1 MPMKSHFSSKVIRE
15 ANALLVASGGRME
28 IPLPRELTGIITSTR
43 KTRSEL
49 NAAFENAHGRLRKE

>member
-1 MPMKSHFSSKVIRE
+1 MKSHFSSKAVRE

-28 IPLPRELTGIITSTR
+28 IPLPRELAGVLTNTR

-49 NAAFENAHGRLRKE
+49 NAAFESARNRLRKE

>member
-1 MPMKSHFSSKVIRE
+1 MKSHFSSKVVRE

-28 IPLPRELTGIITSTR
+28 IPLPRELAGVLTNTR

-49 NAAFENAHGRLRKE
+49 NAAFESARNRLRKE

>member
-1 MPMKSHFSSKVIRE
+1 MPMKSHFSSRVIRE

-28 IPLPRELTGIITSTR
+28 IPLPRELAGVVTSSR

-49 NAAFENAHGRLRKE
+49 NAAFESAYMRLRKE

>member
-49 NAAFENAHGRLRKE
+49 NAAFESAHGRLRKE